1 LNPVTLLDTSALIGS
16 LTGRRESAQLLRRA
30 VDRGELLLIPSLV
43 LYEWLR
49 GPRLRQELTDQEALF
64 PRGQVIPFGPLEA
77 AQAAELYR
85 LVGRPR
91 GREMD
96 LAIAACALVR
106 EAELWTLNPADFRD
120 IPGLRLARF

>member
-1 LNPVTLLDTSALIGS
+1 MTILDTSVLIDS
-16 LTGRRESAQLLRRA
+16 LTGPRQSGAALLRA
-30 VDRGELLLIPSLV
+30 VDRGEQLVIPTLV

-49 GPRLRQELTDQEALF
+49 GPRLREELADQETLF
-64 PRGQVIPFGPLEA
+64 PTIQAIHFGPLEA

-85 LVGRPR
+85 AVGRPR
-91 GREMD
+91 AREMD